1 MRFAQVA
8 LVAVVAV
15 MTMGAGDNNKR
26 FEKLGHQIMCTCGCN
41 QVLLECNHVG
51 CQSSGEMR
59 DELTAALAGGSIA
72 GGIDG
77 TGGPS
82 GPGGGGPG
90 GGGNDSAPK
99 DGSSGGGSNSDNAIL
114 NAFVQ
119 KYGPTV
125 LAAPTATGF
134 NIVAWVTP
142 FAVLLLGMA
151 GTVALVRK
159 WRLRTV
165 AMPDVPSTP
174 GFTAM
179 RDRVRRETDL

>member
-1 MRFAQVA
+1 VRKTMRFAQVA

-90 GGGNDSAPK
+90 GGGNDGAPK
-99 DGSSGGGSNSDNAIL
+99 DGSSGGGSNSDSAIL
-114 NAFVQ
+114 NAKEEEMNEKMIKKTIKIKFGVE
-119 KYGPTV
+119 KSYE
-125 LAAPTATGF
+125 
-134 NIVAWVTP
+134 I
-142 FAVLLLGMA
+142 
-151 GTVALVRK
+151 K
-159 WRLRTV
+159 K
-165 AMPDVPSTP
+165 
-174 GFTAM
+174 
-179 RDRVRRETDL
+179 